1 MSLCVGDGT
10 FHFSLSYE
18 VCKVLHWTAVLCC
31 LPVFSFS
38 WLLCVSLCLLLLP
51 IQGSTERLAH
61 VHVPIIIAVVPFSG
75 SLNDSL
81 LRKACACEVQG
92 HDFLN

>member
-1 MSLCVGDGT
+1 MSLSMVDGT

-18 VCKVLHWTAVLCC
+18 VCKVLHWTAV

-81 LRKACACEVQG
+81 LHKACACEVQG